1 MNQTVIFWPLIAQ
14 IVLVFLVYAL
24 LGLHRRN
31 ALRSGRATPDQFRE
45 NRNEPQESIFA
56 SNNLRNQ
63 FELPILFYVVVLCI
77 YVTHGNTILTLTL
90 AWLFV
95 LLRYLH
101 ALVHVTSNAMRLR
114 SPLFAVGYLVLG
126 ILWLVFA
133 LHILNLA

>member
-14 IVLVFLVYAL
+14 VLLVYLVYAL
-24 LGLHRRN
+24 LGLRRRN
-31 ALRSGRATPDQFRE
+31 ALRSGRATADQFRE

-63 FELPILFYVVVLCI
+63 FELPVLFCVVVLCI
-77 YVTHGNTILTLTL
+77 YVTHGNTILTLAL

-101 ALVHVTSNAMRLR
+101 ALVHVTSNDMRLR
-114 SPLFAVGYLVLG
+114 SPLFALGYFVLG
-126 ILWLVFA
+126 VLWLIFA

>member
-1 MNQTVIFWPLIAQ
+1 MNQTAIFWPLIAQ
-14 IVLVFLVYAL
+14 IVLVYLVYAL
-24 LGLHRRN
+24 LGLRRRN
-31 ALRSGRATPDQFRE
+31 ALRSGRATSDQFRE

-77 YVTHGNTILTLTL
+77 YVTHGNTILTLAL

-114 SPLFAVGYLVLG
+114 SPLFAAGYLVLG
-126 ILWLVFA
+126 LLWLSFA
-133 LHILNLA
+133 LQILNLA